1 MTIKLPK
8 NIYCVHYNLIL
19 TDPFLQACTLP
30 SGIYLQ
36 NPKKKKMSDTT
47 DSSNGSV
54 IFVAE
59 QKNIHVEVHPTP
71 QSNQYSS
78 ETKTN
83 SSFVPQT
90 QPTEIQTSIA
100 NSSHPEVLVIP
111 ETGKYSFTFIKLYK
125 KKHLKLCKCSPE
137 IHKTHIHLVNTKNR
151 LKRCL
156 RRKKR
161 YLRTFMSSLRTNP

>member
-1 MTIKLPK
+1 
-8 NIYCVHYNLIL
+8 
-19 TDPFLQACTLP
+19 
-30 SGIYLQ
+30 
-36 NPKKKKMSDTT
+36 MSDTT

-71 QSNQYSS
+71 QTNQNCS
-78 ETKTN
+78 ETNTN

-90 QPTEIQTSIA
+90 QPTHIQTSIA
-100 NSSHPEVLVIP
+100 NSTDPEVLVVP
-111 ETGKYSFTFIKLYK
+111 ETGKYSFTFIKLYR

-137 IHKTHIHLVNTKNR
+137 IHKTHKHLVNPKKC

-156 RRKKR
+156 RRQIR
-161 YLRTFMSSLRTNP
+161 YLRTFMLSSCTNP